1 MAFYLALDIG
11 TKTIGLASSHG
22 VIASGRGTYYFGEE
36 DFQKAANDIYQMIIN
51 ENVTDLIVGYPKN
64 MNNTIGPRAVMVD
77 DFLAI
82 LKSLLNAETNI
93 HLVDERL
100 TTRISNQIM
109 LEANLSRQKRKTKK
123 DSLAAQLILETF
135 LQQQENSEK

>member
-22 VIASGRGTYYFGEE
+22 VIASGRGTYYFDEQ
-36 DFQKAANDIYQMIIN
+36 DFSKAANDIYQIIVA
-51 ENVTDLIVGYPKN
+51 EKVTDLIVGYPKN

-82 LKSLLNAETNI
+82 LKSLLRVTINI

-100 TTRISNQIM
+100 TTRLSNQIM

-135 LQQQENSEK
+135 LQQQENIKR